1 MRKNQIGRAK
11 GQGYGVWD
19 PQGKEGAFCGE
30 YPTKEQE
37 DPILVSISASVETQG
52 SKVWLTVLS
61 NQTLFIPI
69 VLLVFQVWKSKGK
82 MNFFFSS
89 KQTYYYGS
97 WEFKLYIKAK
107 LLLPGLCS
115 PPAF

>member
-52 SKVWLTVLS
+52 SKVW
-61 NQTLFIPI
+61 
-69 VLLVFQVWKSKGK
+69 
-82 MNFFFSS
+82 
-89 KQTYYYGS
+89 
-97 WEFKLYIKAK
+97 
-107 LLLPGLCS
+107 
-115 PPAF
+115 